1 MNLNRFNGSERRAYV
16 RLKKSLP
23 VRFKI
28 SENQTS
34 QTYTATTQNIS
45 QGGLCIEIQH
55 NKETLK
61 KALAGANQK
70 IGIDINTLIPQPD
83 EAHSE
88 MPQWV
93 SGRVDWA
100 RELKQPHP
108 ALLLGLE
115 FENLPEMVRT
125 RIRDY
130 LLDQFVHMYP
140 QQQ

>member
-1 MNLNRFNGSERRAYV
+1 MTLNQFNGSERRAYV

-55 NKETLK
+55 DQETLK
-61 KALAGANQK
+61 KALAGANHK
-70 IGIDINTLIPQPD
+70 IGIDINTLIPQPN

-93 SGRVDWA
+93 IGRVDLA
-100 RELKQPHP
+100 REWKQPHQ
-108 ALLLGLE
+108 ALLLGIE
-115 FENLPEMVRT
+115 FEILPEMVRA

-130 LLDQFVHMYP
+130 LLDQFLHMYP